1 MTQNTQDG
9 SAYAPNVPVPDARRQ
24 FRTGA
29 AFALW
34 FSLGI
39 GLLVA
44 QAGALL
50 VPGLSLPHALLAI
63 VVGSVIGVVLLALA
77 GVIGTDTGLAA
88 LSSLPPAR
96 CVRGASVPAVLN
108 AVQLVGWGSFEI
120 IVMRDSAD
128 ALAKQ
133 AFGLSMALIWAGIF

>member
-1 MTQNTQDG
+1 MP
-9 SAYAPNVPVPDARRQ
+9 AARRA
-24 FRTGA
+24 FGTSD

-50 VPGLSLPHALLAI
+50 VPGMSLPHALAAI
-63 VVGSVIGVVLLALA
+63 VIGTVIGVVLLALA

-88 LSSLPPAR
+88 MSSLRPTLGDCAAR
-96 CVRGASVPAVLN
+96 PCPRCSTRCNWSAGARSK
-108 AVQLVGWGSFEI
+108 S
-120 IVMRDSAD
+120 S
-128 ALAKQ
+128 
-133 AFGLSMALIWAGIF
+133 

>member
-1 MTQNTQDG
+1 MAQDPLAGNAG
-9 SAYAPNVPVPDARRQ
+9 STYAPLTPVPDARRA
-24 FRTGA
+24 FRTGD

-63 VVGSVIGVVLLALA
+63 VIGSVSGVVLLALA
-77 GVIGTDTGLAA
+77 RVICTGKGLAA
-88 LSSLPPAR
+88 MSSLPPPLR
-96 CVRGASVPAVLN
+96 
-108 AVQLVGWGSFEI
+108 W
-120 IVMRDSAD
+120 
-128 ALAKQ
+128 
-133 AFGLSMALIWAGIF
+133 

>member
-1 MTQNTQDG
+1 MAQDPLAGDAG
-9 SAYAPNVPVPDARRQ
+9 STYAPLTPVPDARRA
-24 FRTGA
+24 FRTGD

-63 VVGSVIGVVLLALA
+63 VIGSVIGVV
-77 GVIGTDTGLAA
+77 
-88 LSSLPPAR
+88 
-96 CVRGASVPAVLN
+96 VPRA
-108 AVQLVGWGSFEI
+108 QCE
-120 IVMRDSAD
+120 
-128 ALAKQ
+128 
-133 AFGLSMALIWAGIF
+133 